1 MKSIILMGI
10 KHCGKSTQAKLVAKE
25 LKMPVFDTD
34 SLIEESTGFSPREI
48 FSLKGEGA
56 FKEAE
61 LEACRFLK
69 EKLLSEKTNAVIAT
83 GGGICN
89 NELAVRIL
97 KSIGTCV
104 FLQADE
110 KIASNRIVNEAVV
123 CDDGTIKNLPAYI
136 AKKNPC
142 SLNEVREIF
151 HLFYEERVKIY
162 SDIADVKVVMKDA
175 PKWVNTRQ
183 ILEAVRKF

>member
-69 EKLLSEKTNAVIAT
+69 EKTAFSLQTLSFIFSPFSFVISFVYVFAIRT
-83 GGGICN
+83 G
-89 NELAVRIL
+89 
-97 KSIGTCV
+97 SI
-104 FLQADE
+104 
-110 KIASNRIVNEAVV
+110 IS
-123 CDDGTIKNLPAYI
+123 
-136 AKKNPC
+136 
-142 SLNEVREIF
+142 
-151 HLFYEERVKIY
+151 
-162 SDIADVKVVMKDA
+162 
-175 PKWVNTRQ
+175 
-183 ILEAVRKF
+183 